1 MVIFWLLALAWSISS
16 AAIALLVFQ
25 VGAVTALAY
34 ALISLLV
41 AGGLFVYIRRA
52 LVLRESIPDYDDMDK
67 RTLEVNRYIFWRR
80 TFLIGVVA
88 TLYFGALG
96 LVGVGPG
103 EALLLLPG
111 LIASAAPI
119 LLYVMFIF
127 LFQFLIFFG
136 PFLLFG
142 KMGRQTVVPGDANYD
157 VKIEDIRGQKSAVEE
172 MKRILKL
179 MEKGRNYVKAG
190 GKREKGVLF
199 VGPPGTGKTM
209 LAKGIAS
216 SLHMPIIITSGSAFS
231 GMFLGM
237 DMVSVFMMVRAA
249 KKKAKRWGGCS
260 IFIDEFDAL
269 GTRRGGMGGG
279 AGGAMG
285 GMFGGG
291 QLGLNTLLVLMD
303 GVDNPG
309 FLKRGIRRFVNV
321 SLDGLFI
328 PREIRMNGSRLSLR
342 IPQLRAPRF
351 NLFFMGATNRPS
363 VLDEAVTRPGRFGRT
378 ITFRMPAR
386 EDRRD
391 IAELYFDKKAHDP
404 ELDRPERRDEFARVT
419 DGYSPAMIEQALSV
433 ALMYAF
439 EDGRAAFVWTDLR
452 DAMGNI
458 EAGLAEGVTYSERDK
473 VAIARH
479 ELGHAIAAH
488 FFRPDHDHA
497 RLSVK
502 MRQDALGHH
511 RAIEQVEQ
519 FVLFRSQLAGD
530 LRHALGSL
538 AAERVFYGENS
549 TGVSADLR
557 SATRSASLMIGLVGM
572 GPELQLTPEGSKKAI
587 RYGEYLISTAEMA
600 GSVVDGT
607 PVAGS
612 LIGPVLGNPMTR
624 KAVAQALGAA
634 YVDCWRLMWVNRD
647 AIDRAAEEL
656 MKHGELV
663 GDEIRTLLDSVGLR
677 TPDPDD
683 PYPDELPEMPATDA
697 EEMEK
702 ARRAA
707 TGLSA

>member
-1 MVIFWLLALAWSISS
+1 
-16 AAIALLVFQ
+16 
-25 VGAVTALAY
+25 
-34 ALISLLV
+34 
-41 AGGLFVYIRRA
+41 
-52 LVLRESIPDYDDMDK
+52 
-67 RTLEVNRYIFWRR
+67 
-80 TFLIGVVA
+80 
-88 TLYFGALG
+88 
-96 LVGVGPG
+96 
-103 EALLLLPG
+103 
-111 LIASAAPI
+111 
-119 LLYVMFIF
+119 
-127 LFQFLIFFG
+127 
-136 PFLLFG
+136 
-142 KMGRQTVVPGDANYD
+142 
-157 VKIEDIRGQKSAVEE
+157 
-172 MKRILKL
+172 
-179 MEKGRNYVKAG
+179 
-190 GKREKGVLF
+190 
-199 VGPPGTGKTM
+199 
-209 LAKGIAS
+209 
-216 SLHMPIIITSGSAFS
+216 
-231 GMFLGM
+231 
-237 DMVSVFMMVRAA
+237 
-249 KKKAKRWGGCS
+249 
-260 IFIDEFDAL
+260 
-269 GTRRGGMGGG
+269 
-279 AGGAMG
+279 
-285 GMFGGG
+285 
-291 QLGLNTLLVLMD
+291 
-303 GVDNPG
+303 
-309 FLKRGIRRFVNV
+309 
-321 SLDGLFI
+321 
-328 PREIRMNGSRLSLR
+328 
-342 IPQLRAPRF
+342 
-351 NLFFMGATNRPS
+351 
-363 VLDEAVTRPGRFGRT
+363 
-378 ITFRMPAR
+378 
-386 EDRRD
+386 
-391 IAELYFDKKAHDP
+391 
-404 ELDRPERRDEFARVT
+404 
-419 DGYSPAMIEQALSV
+419 
-433 ALMYAF
+433 
-439 EDGRAAFVWTDLR
+439 
-452 DAMGNI
+452 MGNI

-612 LIGPVLGNPMTR
+612 LIGPVLGNPVTR

-677 TPDPDD
+677 TPGPED
-683 PYPDELPEMPATDA
+683 PYPEELPEMPSTDG

>member
-1 MVIFWLLALAWSISS
+1 MAIFWLLALAWSIGTG
-16 AAIALLVFQ
+16 AIALLVFQ
-25 VGAVTALAY
+25 VGWVWAVVD
-34 ALISLLV
+34 ALITLLV
-41 AGGLFVYIRRA
+41 LRGLFTYVRRA
-52 LVLRESIPDYDDMDK
+52 LVLREAVADFEDMEK
-67 RTLEVNRYIFWRR
+67 RTVEVNRYIFWRR
-80 TFLIGVVA
+80 TIVIGVVA
-88 TLYFGALG
+88 VLYFGILG
-96 LVGVGPG
+96 LMGLGPG
-103 EALLLLPG
+103 EALGLLPG
-111 LIASAAPI
+111 LIAAGAPM
-119 LLYVMFIF
+119 LLYVLFIF
-127 LFQFLIFFG
+127 LAQFFIFFG

-142 KMGRQTVVPGDANYD
+142 KMGRQTIVPGDANYD
-157 VKIEDIRGQKSAVEE
+157 VKVEDIRGQKSAVDE

-209 LAKGIAS
+209 LAKGIAT

-279 AGGAMG
+279 GAGGAMG

-309 FLKRGIRRFVNV
+309 FMKRGLRRFVNV
-321 SLDGLFI
+321 TLDGLFV
-328 PREIRMNGSRLSLR
+328 PREIRMNGSKMSLR
-342 IPQLRAPRF
+342 IPQLRPPRF

-378 ITFRMPAR
+378 ITFRMPTR

-391 IAELYFDKKAHDP
+391 IADLYFDKKSHDP
-404 ELDRPERRDEFARVT
+404 DLDSPQRRDEFARVT

-439 EDGRAAFVWTDLR
+439 ENGRAAFVWSDLR

-458 EAGLAEGVTYSERDK
+458 EAGLAVGVTYTERDK
-473 VAIARH
+473 IAIARH

-488 FFRPDHDHA
+488 FFKPDHDHA
-497 RLSVK
+497 RLSVR
-502 MRQDALGHH
+502 MRREALGHH
-511 RAIEQVEQ
+511 RSIEHQEQ
-519 FVLFRSQLAGD
+519 FIKFRSQMASEI
-530 LRHALGSL
+530 RHFLGSI
-538 AAERVFYGENS
+538 AAERIFYGENS
-549 TGVSADLR
+549 NGVFGDLQ
-557 SATRSASLMIGLVGM
+557 SATIIAAEMIGVVGM
-572 GPELQLTPEGSKKAI
+572 GPEPGMKPEHSKKAI
-587 RYGEYLISTAEMA
+587 TYGEYLISTAEMSRGGA
-600 GSVVDGT
+600 MLEASFT
-607 PVAGS
+607 
-612 LIGPVLGNPMTR
+612 GPVLANPIKR
-624 KAVAQALGAA
+624 KAIAQTLGAA
-634 YVDCWRLMWVNRD
+634 YIDCWRLMYVNRD

-656 MKHGELV
+656 MSHGELV
-663 GDEIRTLLDSVGLR
+663 GDEIRRLLDTVGLR
-677 TPDPDD
+677 SATPED
-683 PYPDELPEMPATDA
+683 PYPEDLPEMPASDA

-702 ARRAA
+702 VRRAA